1 MNLTHNPI
9 AENHSKLLLDR
20 VFQIRQTSKYKK
32 SKNLTGWSI
41 SILHNLTGWYDN
53 NNACTKK
60 IVVDLCSVYRD
71 ISTKTNNLKISKF
84 LLCKKLNLNLESISA
99 QNSTHY
105 FESVCG

>member
-1 MNLTHNPI
+1 MY
-9 AENHSKLLLDR
+9 
-20 VFQIRQTSKYKK
+20 TS
-32 SKNLTGWSI
+32 TGWSI
-41 SILHNLTGWYDN
+41 SILHTLTGWYDN

-84 LLCKKLNLNLESISA
+84 LLSKKLNLNLESISA